1 MLSGA
6 MPVGFRFARGFYYLV
21 SVACLLLAMQAGHA
35 ATDSDAKGDDE
46 FPELQEIHR
55 ILTAEEPDGVV
66 FLVMDYDVEAYLW
79 VLPRLQRYVRMMREE
94 WPEVHLIILSHGDE
108 IISLLEKNETK
119 YRSFHENI
127 QRLITT
133 YDVDFQ
139 VCGAYAALSGIDQ
152 SEFANFVDVVPS
164 APSQIKDY
172 RQLDYKIVSLEQL
185 W

>member
-1 MLSGA
+1 
-6 MPVGFRFARGFYYLV
+6 
-21 SVACLLLAMQAGHA
+21 VASLLLAMQAGRT
-35 ATDSDAKGDDE
+35 ATDSVTHGDDE
-46 FPELQEIHR
+46 FPELQEIYR
-55 ILTAEEPDGVV
+55 LLKAEEPDGVV

-108 IISLLEKNETK
+108 IISLLAKNETK

-127 QRLITT
+127 QRLIST
-133 YDVDFQ
+133 YNVDFQ
-139 VCGAYAALSGIDQ
+139 VCGAFAALSGIDQ
-152 SEFANFVDVVPS
+152 SEFADFVDVVPS

-172 RQLDYKIVSLEQL
+172 RQMDYKIVSLEQL